1 MPHKRNPITA
11 ENISG
16 IARLLRAYVGPSLE
30 DVALWQHRDIS
41 HSSVERV
48 VLPDAAAL
56 CEHAVTATVR
66 MVDGIVVDEDAV
78 RANIERAG
86 MVLVSSR
93 LQAALL
99 STGLRRKDAAALVR
113 ERIVG
118 GLVTTG
124 ELEAAATEVLESE
137 VLAVTFDRLAEIRI
151 RYISP
156 MSPP

>member
-1 MPHKRNPITA
+1 
-11 ENISG
+11 
-16 IARLLRAYVGPSLE
+16 
-30 DVALWQHRDIS
+30 
-41 HSSVERV
+41 
-48 VLPDAAAL
+48 
-56 CEHAVTATVR
+56 
-66 MVDGIVVDEDAV
+66 MVDGIVIDEDAV

-86 MVLVSSR
+86 AVLVSSR

-124 ELEAAATEVLESE
+124 ELESAATEVLESE
-137 VLAVTFDRLAEIRI
+137 ALAATFDRLAEIRI